1 MDPVPPLAAWLVFF
15 QTPLSS
21 FTPVASPHLYI
32 YIGPRARSCT
42 DPVLFWAIR
51 AVCDAYGVGKWASRH
66 HWTHLW
72 ETSGHSPSR
81 RG

>member
-1 MDPVPPLAAWLVFF
+1 MISGFRWKVPVPFF
-15 QTPLSS
+15 FYPRRQP
-21 FTPVASPHLYI
+21 ASIYI
-32 YIGPRARSCT
+32 YRAQARSCT